1 MDKRPRA
8 WMAVGWT
15 RAGARR
21 SSRQPGVWD
30 TGKRALGASVE
41 NSSCRTT
48 HKPPSLLAT
57 SLEAGAP
64 MLLRGPGERRRPV
77 SSLEPSP
84 TLLDPNPC
92 SQPGR

>member
-1 MDKRPRA
+1 MDS
-8 WMAVGWT
+8 GWCT
-15 RAGARR
+15 EKLEAARR
-21 SSRQPGVWD
+21 VD